1 MTQEELRERTL
12 AIKDPARQPEE
23 LYALLDA
30 AGIKYQKTTCHK
42 CRIDLYNI
50 LREELGLINSAAEES
65 DFNELPEGAELV
77 FIYPRPVKF
86 NGKIIKKSS
95 SQETML
101 TLYRVHPEFFLVQ
114 NTLPLENQNN
124 DQQI

>member
-12 AIKDPARQPEE
+12 AIKDPARQPQE

-30 AGIKYQKTTCHK
+30 AGITYQKSTCHR

-50 LREELGLINSAAEES
+50 LREELGLIKSAAEES

-77 FIYPRPVKF
+77 FIYPRPVRF
-86 NGKIIKKSS
+86 GNLIISKTS
-95 SQETML
+95 SQKAMMKM
-101 TLYRVHPEFFLVQ
+101 YKAHPKFFLVQ
-114 NTLPLENQNN
+114 NTLPL
-124 DQQI
+124 DTK

>member
-30 AGIKYQKTTCHK
+30 AGITYQKSTCHR

-50 LREELGLINSAAEES
+50 LREELGLIESAAEES

-114 NTLPLENQNN
+114 NTLPIE
-124 DQQI
+124 

>member
-30 AGIKYQKTTCHK
+30 AGITYQKSTCHK

-86 NGKIIKKSS
+86 NGKIIKSTS
-95 SQETML
+95 SQEVML

-124 DQQI
+124 DPQI

>member
-30 AGIKYQKTTCHK
+30 AGITYQKSTCHK

-124 DQQI
+124 DPQI